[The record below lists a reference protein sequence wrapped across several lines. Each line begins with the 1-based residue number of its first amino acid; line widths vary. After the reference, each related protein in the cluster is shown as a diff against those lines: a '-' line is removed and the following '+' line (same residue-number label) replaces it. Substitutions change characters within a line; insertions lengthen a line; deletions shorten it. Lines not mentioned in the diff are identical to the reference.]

1 MDKDT
6 LPQHNRTANHPDA
19 EGSATPDTVSARR
32 RKLIRASAAVVPAI
46 MTLRSGSA
54 AAVASIHGCIE
65 RDALMARATLG
76 EEDQVYGDDLA
87 AEPTHDQWA
96 RVLGKACML
105 VTINRA
111 NGGIDQLYCIRN
123 SKTVADWYSY
133 DNWNLYDT
141 NGSQI
146 NNNSF
151 KSKWDAAERV
161 IYYSVHDIG
170 GWKHINLYGQDMSP
184 TPPIKVSDLEKGRDV
199 YLLMY
204 VASHDGE
211 ILGGTYYPRVQALGD
226 QVASPITD
234 SCLCSVDPNGNII
247 LG

>member
-1 MDKDT
+1 MK
-6 LPQHNRTANHPDA
+6 
-19 EGSATPDTVSARR
+19 
-32 RKLIRASAAVVPAI
+32 
-46 MTLRSGSA
+46 LRSGSA

-105 VTINRA
+105 VTITTDDGTKTA
-111 NGGIDQLYCIRN
+111 YCIRN
-123 SKTVADWYSY
+123 KETVAEWYSY
-133 DNWNLYDT
+133 DNWDLYDT
-141 NGSQI
+141 NGNPI
-146 NNNSF
+146 TNNSF
-151 KSKWDAAERV
+151 KIKWDAAERV
-161 IYYSVHDIG
+161 IYYSVQDIG
-170 GWKHINLYGQDMSP
+170 GWKHVNLYGQDMSP
-184 TPPIKVSDLEKGRDV
+184 TPTIPVLGLEAGRDV

-204 VASHDGE
+204 VASHEGE

>member
-6 LPQHNRTANHPDA
+6 LPQQNGTANHPDS

-105 VTINRA
+105 VTITTDDGTKTA
-111 NGGIDQLYCIRN
+111 YCIRN
-123 SKTVADWYSY
+123 KETVAEWYSY
-133 DNWNLYDT
+133 DNWDLYDT
-141 NGSQI
+141 YGNPI
-146 NNNSF
+146 TNNSF
-151 KSKWDAAERV
+151 KIKWDAAERV
-161 IYYSVHDIG
+161 IYYSVQDIG
-170 GWKHINLYGQDMSP
+170 GWKHVNLYGQDMSP
-184 TPPIKVSDLEKGRDV
+184 APPIPVLGLEAGRDV

-211 ILGGTYYPRVQALGD
+211 IIGGTYYPRVQALGD